1 MSNRTIPILLL
12 IDGFACAVVAIFA
25 HALGL
30 DPTDAWG
37 RSRLL
42 LLVVGVVLVCGS
54 LYLIGRGQ
62 ARIDAENTERIQEN
76 SAPVRVHPRS
86 ILEKLNSIFESEN
99 AKTVFSLAHIW
110 VIIFAIYIWFITFG
124 NFTTWTH
131 TSHYYT
137 RLADAFAQGHLYVDL
152 DPGPLLE
159 AADPYDPKGRAP
171 FQDEIWDMSYYNGK
185 LYFYW
190 GPAPS
195 LLITP
200 VQMLTGKKISDS
212 QLVFFFFAA
221 LLIVNS
227 LIILKLWRRFFPS
240 LPAWNIF
247 ASIALIGLILPIL
260 WETGVPYVYEV
271 AVGAG
276 QFFLMGGIYF
286 ALSALAREEAISGRD
301 LSLAGLF
308 WAASVGSRALN
319 VFSVIFLALLASARI
334 IQSLPKPLDWKKL
347 IRLGAALFVPL
358 GIGAIVIAWYNW
370 ARFDS
375 PFEFGLR
382 YQVTTYN
389 LNKLWNLTFQLEYF
403 PTNFYVYFLQ
413 PFGLIPKFPFLQPV
427 SLASLWNQQG
437 VTAPHLYY
445 AGRLTG
451 ILFSAPF
458 LLLGLVPLLSK
469 REAAQTLR
477 WNEARSIQ
485 WVILILAGSTIIEF
499 LTILFYFNAQVRFLV
514 DLISQVTLLAVLGY
528 WQLTMSARSRI
539 WVTLANLLL
548 GFTVVASFLL
558 SLSSETSRFET
569 LNPLLFE
576 TINRILGLR

>member
-1 MSNRTIPILLL
+1 MSKNTIPALLL
-12 IDGFACAVVAIFA
+12 IDGLACALTAVFA
-25 HALGL
+25 HVLGL
-30 DPTDAWG
+30 DPVGGTWG
-37 RSRLL
+37 NARIL
-42 LLVVGVVLVCGS
+42 LLVLGIMLAGASSYLAFFKPTKRVVL
-54 LYLIGRGQ
+54 
-62 ARIDAENTERIQEN
+62 E
-76 SAPVRVHPRS
+76 S
-86 ILEKLNSIFESEN
+86 ILESDKV
-99 AKTVFSLAHIW
+99 KTSFLLLHIW
-110 VIIFAIYIWFITFG
+110 GIIFAIYIWFITFG

-131 TSHYYT
+131 TSRYYT
-137 RLADAFAQGHLYVDL
+137 RLSDAFAQGHLYVDL

-159 AADPYDPKGRAP
+159 ASDPYDPQGRAP
-171 FQDEIWDMSYYNGK
+171 FQDEIWDMSYYDGK

-190 GPAPS
+190 GPLPS

-200 VQMLTGKKISDS
+200 IQMLTGIKVSDS

-227 LIILKLWRRFFPS
+227 LIILKLRQRFFPS
-240 LPAWNIF
+240 LPAWNVFLCIV
-247 ASIALIGLILPIL
+247 LIGLILPIL

-286 ALSALAREEAISGRD
+286 ALSALARDEAIPGRD

-319 VFSVIFLALLASARI
+319 VFSVIFLALLVTAWAI
-334 IQSLPKPLDWKKL
+334 KSLPKPLDWKKL

-358 GIGAIVIAWYNW
+358 GVGAVFIAWYNW

-389 LNKLWNLTFQLEYF
+389 LNKLWDLTFQLEYF
-403 PTNFYVYFLQ
+403 PANFYVYFFQ
-413 PFGLIPKFPFLQPV
+413 PFGLIPKFPFIQPIALS
-427 SLASLWNQQG
+427 SLLTQRG
-437 VTAPHLYY
+437 IEMPHLYY

-451 ILFSAPF
+451 ILFGTPF

-469 REAAQTLR
+469 RDPAQSSMWR
-477 WNEARSIQ
+477 DVRSIQ
-485 WVILILAGSTIIEF
+485 WVVLILAGSTLIEF

-514 DLISQVTLLAVLGY
+514 DLISQVTLLAILGY
-528 WQLTMSARSRI
+528 WQLTLSSRSKI
-539 WVTLANLLL
+539 WVTPANLLL
-548 GFTVVASFLL
+548 VLTLVTSFLL
-558 SLSSETSRFET
+558 SMTSETSRFET
-569 LNPLLFE
+569 LNPLVFE
-576 TINRILGLR
+576 TINRWLGLP

>member
-1 MSNRTIPILLL
+1 MSHRTIPALLL
-12 IDGFACAVVAIFA
+12 IDGLACAFAAIFA

-42 LLVVGVVLVCGS
+42 LLVSGLALVCAS
-54 LYLIGRGQ
+54 LYLLFKTKRQ
-62 ARIDAENTERIQEN
+62 PFDT
-76 SAPVRVHPRS
+76 
-86 ILEKLNSIFESEN
+86 ILESEH
-99 AKTVFSLAHIW
+99 AKTTLSLAHIW
-110 VIIFAIYIWFITFG
+110 GIVFAIYIWFITFG

-159 AADPYDPKGRAP
+159 AADPYDPQGRAP
-171 FQDEIWDMSYYNGK
+171 FQDEIWDMSYYKGK

-190 GPAPS
+190 GPLPS

-200 VQMLTGKKISDS
+200 IQMLTGAKIPDS

-227 LIILKLWRRFFPS
+227 LILLKLWRRFFPS
-240 LPAWNIF
+240 LPAWNVF
-247 ASIALIGLILPIL
+247 AAIVLIGLILPIL

-286 ALSALAREEAISGRD
+286 ALSALARDEAISGRD
-301 LSLAGLF
+301 LALAGLC

-319 VFSVIFLALLASARI
+319 VFSVIFLAFLASAWM

-358 GIGAIVIAWYNW
+358 GIGAILIAWYNW
-370 ARFDS
+370 ARFES

-382 YQVTTYN
+382 YQITTYN

-403 PTNFYVYFLQ
+403 PTNFYVYFIQ
-413 PFGLIPKFPFLQPV
+413 PFGVIPKFPFLQPV

-437 VTAPHLYY
+437 VQALHLYY

-451 ILFSAPF
+451 ILFSMPF

-469 REAAQTLR
+469 REPASSSR
-477 WNEARSIQ
+477 VNEGK
-485 WVILILAGSTIIEF
+485 WVILILVGSTVIEF

-514 DLISQVTLLAVLGY
+514 DLISQVTLLAILGY
-528 WQLTMSARSRI
+528 WQLTTSARSKLL
-539 WVTLANLLL
+539 VTAANVLLI
-548 GFTVVASFLL
+548 FTLVVSFLL
-558 SLSSETSRFET
+558 SMTSETSRFET

-576 TINRILGLR
+576 AINRLFGIR